1 MRWNVIS
8 SLLMGSLIYLLS
20 ACSTVEKKTED
31 PNELFKQAEYY
42 EKEERFEEALRRF
55 NQIRQKYPYSAAAIE
70 ADLKVADIYR
80 QQESFAEA
88 QLAYEF
94 FREQRPQHPRSDYV
108 QYQIAYSL
116 QQQLP
121 ETFDRDL
128 VLAPKAIESFDI
140 LIDNYP
146 QSPFV
151 EEAKTRRLQVEAML
165 VKKEI
170 YIADFYLKKQRFQ
183 SALDRYE
190 SIFKL
195 NLTPTQLARVSRN
208 AIRSA
213 KGLGDIE
220 KVKFL
225 EAKFNTSADHVI
237 EVNEEGD

>member
-1 MRWNVIS
+1 MKSNVVIS
-8 SLLMGSLIYLLS
+8 LIIGSLLYLLS

-70 ADLKVADIYR
+70 SDLKVADIYR
-80 QQESFAEA
+80 QQESYAEA

-108 QYQIAYSL
+108 QYYIAYTI

-128 VLAPKAIESFDI
+128 NLAPKAIENFDI
-140 LIDNYP
+140 LLDNYP
-146 QSPFV
+146 QSPFID
-151 EEAKTRRLQVEAML
+151 EAKTRRAQVEAML
-165 VKKEI
+165 IKKEI
-170 YIADFYLKKQRFQ
+170 YIADFYLKKQRYQ
-183 SALDRYE
+183 SASDRYD

-195 NLTPTQLARVSRN
+195 NLTPVQLARVSRN

-225 EAKFNTSADHVI
+225 EAKYKTSVESTV